1 MAWVSMTQAASC
13 LGVSVDTIRRRLHRG
28 ELQGKQKPI
37 SQGFA
42 WLIEIPDEVIEECRR
57 KDSSQPAARL
67 EATESQ
73 GRTQADT
80 TPDTTQQQGQ
90 SEGSS
95 HLVAILAAENT
106 LLRELVETHRGQVQ
120 VLQGELE
127 AKRRD
132 IQELHVLLQRSQ
144 DQRAL
149 LEPKNRRWW
158 QFWG

>member
-42 WLIEIPDEVIEECRR
+42 WLIEIPDEVIEARR
-57 KDSSQPAARL
+57 CKDSNQPAARL

-73 GRTQADT
+73 GYTQTDA
-80 TPDTTQQQGQ
+80 TPDATQQGQ
-90 SEGSS
+90 SEDSS
-95 HLVAILAAENT
+95 HLAAILAAENV
-106 LLRELVETHRGQVQ
+106 LLRELVETYRDQLQ

-149 LEPKNRRWW
+149 LEPKARRWW

>member
-42 WLIEIPDEVIEECRR
+42 WLIEIPDEVIEAGGR
-57 KDSSQPAARL
+57 KDGSHPGARL

-73 GRTQADT
+73 DCTQIDATSDA
-80 TPDTTQQQGQ
+80 TQQQGQ
-90 SEGSS
+90 SEDSS
-95 HLVAILAAENT
+95 HLAAILASENA
-106 LLRELVETHRGQVQ
+106 LLRELLETHRGQLQ
-120 VLQGELE
+120 VLQEELE

-149 LEPKNRRWW
+149 LEPKTRRWW
-158 QFWG
+158 RFWG

>member
-42 WLIEIPDEVIEECRR
+42 WLIEIPDEVIEASRC
-57 KDSSQPAARL
+57 KDSKQPATRL

-73 GRTQADT
+73 GCTQTDA
-80 TPDTTQQQGQ
+80 TPDAHQQQGQ
-90 SEGSS
+90 SEDSS
-95 HLVAILAAENT
+95 QLAAILAAENA
-106 LLRELVETHRGQVQ
+106 LLRELVETYRDQ
-120 VLQGELE
+120 LQILQEELE

-149 LEPKNRRWW
+149 LEPKARRWW

>member
-1 MAWVSMTQAASC
+1 MAWVSMTQAAGC

-42 WLIEIPDEVIEECRR
+42 WLIEIPDEVIEARR
-57 KDSSQPAARL
+57 CKDSNQPGARL

-73 GRTQADT
+73 DCTQTDA
-80 TPDTTQQQGQ
+80 TPDATQQGQ
-90 SEGSS
+90 SEDSS
-95 HLVAILAAENT
+95 HLAAILAAENAM
-106 LLRELVETHRGQVQ
+106 LRELVETCRDQLQ

-149 LEPKNRRWW
+149 LEPKTRRWW

>member
-42 WLIEIPDEVIEECRR
+42 WLIEIPDEVIEARR
-57 KDSSQPAARL
+57 CKDSNQPGARS

-73 GRTQADT
+73 GCTQADA
-80 TPDTTQQQGQ
+80 TPDATQQGQ
-90 SEGSS
+90 SEDSS
-95 HLVAILAAENT
+95 HLAAILAAENA
-106 LLRELVETHRGQVQ
+106 LLRELVETYRDQLQ

-149 LEPKNRRWW
+149 LEPKIRRWW

>member
-1 MAWVSMTQAASC
+1 MAQAASC

-42 WLIEIPDEVIEECRR
+42 WLIEIPDEVIKECRR
-57 KDSSQPAARL
+57 KGSSQPAARL

-73 GRTQADT
+73 GCTPADA
-80 TPDTTQQQGQ
+80 TPDATQQQGQ

-149 LEPKNRRWW
+149 LEPKTRRWW

>member
-57 KDSSQPAARL
+57 KDSSQPAAKL
-67 EATESQ
+67 EAIESQ
-73 GRTQADT
+73 GCTQADA
-80 TPDTTQQQGQ
+80 TPDATQQQSQ
-90 SEGSS
+90 SEDSS
-95 HLVAILAAENT
+95 YLAAILAAENT
-106 LLRELVETHRGQVQ
+106 LLRELVESHRGQVQ

-149 LEPKNRRWW
+149 IEPKTRRWW

>member
-1 MAWVSMTQAASC
+1 MAWVSMAQAASC

-42 WLIEIPDEVIEECRR
+42 WLIEIPDEVIEAGGRQ
-57 KDSSQPAARL
+57 DSSQPGARL
-67 EATESQ
+67 ESTESQ
-73 GRTQADT
+73 GCTQIDANLDA
-80 TPDTTQQQGQ
+80 TQQQGQ
-90 SEGSS
+90 REDSS
-95 HLVAILAAENT
+95 HLAATLAAENA
-106 LLRELVETHRGQVQ
+106 LLRELVETQRGQLQ

-144 DQRAL
+144 DRRAL
-149 LEPKNRRWW
+149 LEPKTRRWW